1 MAEIAKW
8 QSRQVLPII
17 RHNMRRLPDGNLNGN
32 KSIQPELIQQNYSL
46 IDRGSTC
53 NEINQYR
60 KQIEKECYKY
70 NRKNLIHAIE
80 VVIQCPSDCPEEQ
93 RELFYRECFEYIC
106 STLPMGKRC
115 VFVAEVHLDE
125 KHFSPTGELLS
136 KGHIHIMYVPAVWDL
151 KHEEYEFKL
160 CADQLTKKSLLKAFH
175 PELQEYLTQKGIQAT
190 VYYPK
195 SGNGTVIGLS
205 VSQLKDITEK
215 TGIRLES
222 SITTDRLSEILLGNT
237 EKTHWGHAQEW
248 GNYHTWGNQYKSR
261 DRGTVY
267 DR

>member
-8 QSRQVLPII
+8 KSTQVLPII
-17 RHNMRRLPDGNLNGN
+17 RHNMRRLSDGNMHGN
-32 KSIQPELIQQNYSL
+32 KSIKSELVHRNYSL
-46 IDRGSTC
+46 IERGNTC
-53 NEINQYR
+53 KEINQYR

-93 RELFYRECFEYIC
+93 RDAFYNSCFQYVC
-106 STLPMGKRC
+106 STLPMGERC

-125 KHFSPTGELLS
+125 KHFSPGGELLS
-136 KGHIHIMYVPAVWDL
+136 KGHIHIMYVPAVPDL
-151 KHEEYEFKL
+151 KHESYDYKL
-160 CADQLTKKSLLKAFH
+160 CADALTKKGKLKAFH
-175 PELQEYLTQKGIQAT
+175 PDLQAYLDGQGIQAT
-190 VYYPK
+190 IYHPRYG
-195 SGNGTVIGLS
+195 SGKAIGLS

-222 SITTDRLSEILLGNT
+222 TITTERFAEILLGNT
-237 EKTHWGHAQEW
+237 ERNRWGDSVGWDIQHTSREW
-248 GNYHTWGNQYKSR
+248 GIE
-261 DRGTVY
+261 Y